1 MVLLVVTRYVVDDP
15 AGGESFRLRARD
27 ALDALRAQPGCLRGH
42 VARALDDPR
51 RWVVQTEWDSVGAY
65 RRALSA
71 YDVKVR
77 AVPLM
82 YDQVDEET
90 AYESLVGYAGA
101 ELVDA
106 VSDLAADA
114 SSVVPRQAQGRTAGG
129 AAGRGDGA
137 GAPAGPGQARERTN

>member
-1 MVLLVVTRYVVDDP
+1 MVAGMTLLVVTRYVVDDP

-27 ALDALRAQPGCLRGH
+27 ALEALAAQPGCRAGH

-51 RWVVQTEWDSVGAY
+51 RWVVQTEWDSVGSY

-82 YDQVDEET
+82 YEQVDEET
-90 AYESLVGYAGA
+90 AYESLVAAGP
-101 ELVDA
+101 EGLTDSR
-106 VSDLAADA
+106 SDLAAGA
-114 SSVVPRQAQGRTAGG
+114 SSATPRRAQDGAQPGG
-129 AAGRGDGA
+129 ADR
-137 GAPAGPGQARERTN
+137 